1 MSPRPPYEALDLNAF
16 AEIDMKLLLIGSGG
30 REHALAW
37 KLAQSPKLET
47 LHCAPGNAG
56 IADVADIVDVKADDI
71 IGLLALVQREAY
83 DFVVVGPEQPLAM
96 GLVDALQDMG
106 VKVFGPTEAAAQ
118 LEASKAFTKKLCDTY
133 KIPTAAYGVFTDMK
147 EAKAFLKTMK
157 PPYVLK
163 ADGLAAGKGVV
174 IPETLKEAEAELK
187 EFFSGKFGDAS
198 KTVLIEEFMHGQEAS
213 FFAIS
218 DGKTALPLIA
228 AQDHKRAFDGDKGP
242 NTGGMGAYS
251 PAPVFTDK
259 VLAEV
264 MEKIIQPTVYGMA
277 KDGHPFVGVLF
288 AGLMITKDGPK
299 LIEYNARFGDPE
311 CQVIMRRMQSD
322 LLPILIAA
330 EAGKLDKA
338 KAPAWFDEPVANV
351 VLAAKGYPG
360 SYKKGTVI
368 NGVEEANE
376 KDGIVVFH
384 AGTRRGANCGKLKS
398 NGGRVLNVTASGE
411 TLKEAVDRA
420 YSAVDEIK
428 WSAKQFRTDIAHH
441 ALKES

>member
-1 MSPRPPYEALDLNAF
+1 
-16 AEIDMKLLLIGSGG
+16 MKLLLIGSGG

-37 KLAQSPKLET
+37 KLAQSPLVET

-56 IADVADIVDVKADDI
+56 IAEVADIVDVKADDM
-71 IGLLALVQREAY
+71 IGLIALIQREAY

-96 GLVDALQDMG
+96 GIVDALNEMD
-106 VKVFGPTEAAAQ
+106 VKSFGPIQAAAQ
-118 LEASKAFTKKLCDTY
+118 LESSKAFTKALCDRY
-133 KIPTAAYGVFTDMK
+133 KIPTADYGVFTDIK

-157 PPYVLK
+157 APYVLK

-198 KTVLIEEFMHGQEAS
+198 KTVLIEEFMQGQEAS

-251 PAPVFTDK
+251 PAPVFTDEIM
-259 VLAEV
+259 ATV
-264 MEKIIQPTVYGMA
+264 MEKIIQPTIYGMA
-277 KDGHPFVGVLF
+277 KDGHPFKGVLF
-288 AGLMITKDGPK
+288 AGLMITEDGPK

-311 CQVIMRRMQSD
+311 CQVIMRRLQSD
-322 LLPILIAA
+322 LLPILLAA
-330 EAGKLDKA
+330 EAGELDKLEP
-338 KAPAWFDEPVANV
+338 PAWFEEPVANI

-360 SYKKGTVI
+360 TYKKGTII
-368 NGVEEANE
+368 NGVEDANE
-376 KDGIVVFH
+376 KDGVVVFH
-384 AGTRRGANCGKLKS
+384 AGTRRGTNCGKLKA

-411 TLKEAVDRA
+411 TLKDAVDKA
-420 YSAVDEIK
+420 YAAVEDIK
-428 WSAKQFRTDIAHH
+428 WSQKQFRTDIAHH
-441 ALKES
+441 ALKNS

>member
-1 MSPRPPYEALDLNAF
+1 
-16 AEIDMKLLLIGSGG
+16 MKLLLIGSGG

-37 KLAQSPKLET
+37 KLAQSPLVET

-56 IADVADIVDVKADDI
+56 IAEVADIVDVKADDM
-71 IGLLALVQREAY
+71 IGLIALIQREAY

-96 GLVDALQDMG
+96 GIVDALNEMD
-106 VKVFGPTEAAAQ
+106 VKSFGPIQAAAQ
-118 LEASKAFTKKLCDTY
+118 LESSKAFTKALCDRY
-133 KIPTAAYGVFTDMK
+133 KIPTADYDVFTDIK

-157 PPYVLK
+157 APYVLK

-198 KTVLIEEFMHGQEAS
+198 KTVLIEEFMQGQEAS

-251 PAPVFTDK
+251 PAPVFTDEIM
-259 VLAEV
+259 ATV
-264 MEKIIQPTVYGMA
+264 MEKIIQPTIYGMA
-277 KDGHPFVGVLF
+277 KDGHPFKGVLF
-288 AGLMITKDGPK
+288 AGLMITEDGPK

-311 CQVIMRRMQSD
+311 CQVIMRRLQSD
-322 LLPILIAA
+322 LLPILLAA
-330 EAGKLDKA
+330 EAGELDKLE
-338 KAPAWFDEPVANV
+338 APAWFEEPVANV

-360 SYKKGTVI
+360 TYKKGTII
-368 NGVEEANE
+368 NGVEDANE
-376 KDGIVVFH
+376 KDGVVVFH
-384 AGTRRGANCGKLKS
+384 AGTRRGTNCGKLKA

-411 TLKEAVDRA
+411 TLKDAVDKA
-420 YSAVDEIK
+420 YAAVEDIK
-428 WSAKQFRTDIAHH
+428 WSQKQFRTDIAHH
-441 ALKES
+441 ALKNS

>member
-1 MSPRPPYEALDLNAF
+1 
-16 AEIDMKLLLIGSGG
+16 MKLLLIGSGG

-37 KLAQSPKLET
+37 KLAQSPQVET

-56 IADVADIVDVKADDI
+56 IAEVADIVDIKADDI
-71 IGLLALVQREAY
+71 IGLLALAQREAY
-83 DFVVVGPEQPLAM
+83 DFVIVGPEQPLAM
-96 GLVDALQDMG
+96 GIVDALQDMG
-106 VKVFGPTEAAAQ
+106 VRVFGPSQAAAQ
-118 LEASKAFTKKLCDTY
+118 LEASKAFTKQLCDTY
-133 KIPTAAYGVFTDMK
+133 NIPTA
-147 EAKAFLKTMK
+147 
-157 PPYVLK
+157 YVLK

-174 IPETLKEAEAELK
+174 IPETLKEAEAELE
-187 EFFSGKFGDAS
+187 EFFSGKFGEAS

-251 PAPVFTDK
+251 PAPVFTDEI
-259 VLAEV
+259 LATV

-288 AGLMITKDGPK
+288 AGLMLTDEGPK

-311 CQVIMRRMQSD
+311 CQVIMRRLQSD
-322 LLPILIAA
+322 LLPILLAA
-330 EAGKLDKA
+330 ESGTLDKLNP
-338 KAPAWFDEPVANV
+338 PAWFEDPVANI

-360 SYKKGTVI
+360 SYKKGTII
-368 NGVEEANE
+368 NGVEAANE
-376 KDGIVVFH
+376 RDGVFVFH
-384 AGTRRGANCGKLKS
+384 AGTRRGTNCGKLKS

-411 TLKEAVDRA
+411 NLQTAVDRA
-420 YSAVDEIK
+420 YKAVEDIK
-428 WSAKQFRTDIAHH
+428 WSAKQYRTDIAHH

>member
-1 MSPRPPYEALDLNAF
+1 
-16 AEIDMKLLLIGSGG
+16 MKCLLIGSGG

-37 KLAQSPKLET
+37 KMAQSPLVDT

-56 IADVADIVDVKADDI
+56 IAEVADIVDIKADDI
-71 IGLLALVQREAY
+71 IGLLALVQRESY

-96 GLVDALQDMG
+96 GLVDALQETG

-118 LEASKAFTKKLCDTY
+118 LEASKAFTKALCDKY
-133 KIPTAAYGVFTDMK
+133 DIPTAGYGVFTELKD
-147 EAKAFLKTMK
+147 AKAYLKTMK
-157 PPYVLK
+157 APYVLK

-174 IPETLKEAEAELK
+174 IPETLKEAESELE
-187 EFFSGKFGDAS
+187 EFFSGKFGEAS
-198 KTVLIEEFMHGQEAS
+198 KTVLIEEFMRGQEAS

-251 PAPVFTDK
+251 PAPVFTDE
-259 VLAEV
+259 VLKTV

-277 KDGHPFVGVLF
+277 KEGHPFKGVLF
-288 AGLMITKDGPK
+288 AGLMITDEGPK

-311 CQVIMRRMQSD
+311 CQVIMRRLQSD
-322 LLPILIAA
+322 LMPILIAA
-330 EAGKLDKA
+330 EAGELDKVG
-338 KAPAWFDEPVANV
+338 APAWFDEPVANV
-351 VLAAKGYPG
+351 VLAAKGYP
-360 SYKKGTVI
+360 SKYRKNTVI
-368 NGVEEANE
+368 KGVEDANE
-376 KDGIVVFH
+376 KDGIVIFH
-384 AGTRRGANCGKLKS
+384 AGTRRGANCGKLKA

-411 TLKEAVDRA
+411 TLEDAVSRAYDAVDGITWT
-420 YSAVDEIK
+420 D
-428 WSAKQFRTDIAHH
+428 KQFRTDIAHY

>member
-1 MSPRPPYEALDLNAF
+1 
-16 AEIDMKLLLIGSGG
+16 MKLLLIGSGG

-37 KLAQSPKLET
+37 KLAQSPLVET

-56 IADVADIVDVKADDI
+56 IAEVADIVDVKADDM
-71 IGLLALVQREAY
+71 IGLIALIQRVAY

-96 GLVDALQDMG
+96 GIVDALNEMD
-106 VKVFGPTEAAAQ
+106 VKSFGPIQDAAQ
-118 LEASKAFTKKLCDTY
+118 LESSKAFTKALCDRY
-133 KIPTAAYGVFTDMK
+133 KIPTADYGVFTDIK

-157 PPYVLK
+157 APYVLK

-198 KTVLIEEFMHGQEAS
+198 KTVLIEEFMQGQEAS

-251 PAPVFTDK
+251 PAPVFTDEIM
-259 VLAEV
+259 ATV
-264 MEKIIQPTVYGMA
+264 MEKIIQPTIYGMA
-277 KDGHPFVGVLF
+277 KDGHPFKGVLF
-288 AGLMITKDGPK
+288 AGLMITEDGPK

-311 CQVIMRRMQSD
+311 CQVIMRRLQSD
-322 LLPILIAA
+322 LLPILLAA
-330 EAGKLDKA
+330 EAGELDKLE
-338 KAPAWFDEPVANV
+338 APAWFEEPVANV

-360 SYKKGTVI
+360 TYKKGTII
-368 NGVEEANE
+368 NGVEDANE
-376 KDGIVVFH
+376 KDGVVVFH
-384 AGTRRGANCGKLKS
+384 AGTRRGTNCGKLKA

-411 TLKEAVDRA
+411 TLKDAVDKA
-420 YSAVDEIK
+420 YAAVEDIK
-428 WSAKQFRTDIAHH
+428 WSQKQFRTDIAHH
-441 ALKES
+441 ALKNS

>member
-1 MSPRPPYEALDLNAF
+1 
-16 AEIDMKLLLIGSGG
+16 MKLLLIGSGG

-37 KLAQSPKLET
+37 KLEQSPLVEA

-56 IADVADIVDVKADDI
+56 IAEVADIVDIKADDI
-71 IGLLALVQREAY
+71 IGLLALVQRENY

-106 VKVFGPTEAAAQ
+106 VRVFGPTEAAAQ
-118 LEASKAFTKKLCDTY
+118 LESSKAFTKKLCDAY
-133 KIPTAAYGVFTDMK
+133 KIPTAKYGVFTELK
-147 EAKAFLKTMK
+147 AAKAFMKTMK
-157 PPYVLK
+157 APYVLK

-187 EFFSGKFGDAS
+187 EFFSGKFGEAS
-198 KTVLIEEFMHGQEAS
+198 ETVIIEEFMEGQEAS
-213 FFAIS
+213 FFAIA

-259 VLAEV
+259 VLETV
-264 MEKIIQPTVYGMA
+264 MDKIIQPTVYGMA

-311 CQVIMRRMQSD
+311 CQVVMRRLQSD
-322 LLPILIAA
+322 LLPLLLAA
-330 EAGKLDKA
+330 EAGELDKVD
-338 KAPAWFDEPVANV
+338 APAWFDEPVANV

-360 SYKKGTVI
+360 SYKKGSVI
-368 NGVEEANE
+368 NGIEDVNE
-376 KDGIVVFH
+376 QDGIVIFH
-384 AGTRRGANCGKLKS
+384 AGTRRGTNCGKLKS
-398 NGGRVLNVTASGE
+398 NRGRVLNITASGE
-411 TLKEAVDRA
+411 TLQEAVNRAYEAVDG
-420 YSAVDEIK
+420 IK
-428 WSAKQFRTDIAHH
+428 WSAKQYRTDIAHH